1 MGVHPLSVLRW
12 RRSAARVEGLPL
24 EEAADHGALRA
35 LQDILDPESPS
46 PVKGI
51 LRPEIADP
59 AFGLAVRLIRRIE
72 QGYWKWI
79 DTALPAN
86 FFEMAVSE
94 RWSSLS
100 EPERIVE
107 LNAVCDSL
115 MAVHGLAAS
124 QLQALHVEADLLGRP
139 VRVTL
144 TFDER
149 GRPKLKPDLIRKA
162 ERRIKR
168 QIDPALYVLHEPL
181 KDGNAIRR
189 L

>member
-1 MGVHPLSVLRW
+1 
-12 RRSAARVEGLPL
+12 
-24 EEAADHGALRA
+24 
-35 LQDILDPESPS
+35 
-46 PVKGI
+46 
-51 LRPEIADP
+51 
-59 AFGLAVRLIRRIE
+59 
-72 QGYWKWI
+72 
-79 DTALPAN
+79 
-86 FFEMAVSE
+86 MAVSE

-107 LNAVCDSL
+107 LNAVCDGL
-115 MAVHGLAAS
+115 MAGHGLAAS

-144 TFDER
+144 TFDATV
-149 GRPKLKPDLIRKA
+149 PPQVKPDLIREA